1 MANIIIALLIAVI
14 IILSLLKVN
23 FYNEETRTIL
33 YKRWYLP
40 WAAVLYSVLMY
51 LVFHFANMPELPLF
65 NMLPELCQAEA
76 VYSLL
81 CIAIWEIMLRIL
93 KSPRCHESLIGFYR
107 RFFVPNNEDKET
119 ALPFPYYIDH
129 YGIVKA
135 RVGQVFYR
143 WTLKAVIFFVA
154 LIYVVMFILPMF
166 FSFDLSFFSAFGIL
180 GLLPLVEYY
189 VYLCAEVPVEK
200 ETEITI
206 TSQDSD
212 FDQLW
217 QIYVNTF
224 DNYSVAWKREND
236 EIGNENV
243 KNWRADNDNT
253 VSKLMNEFSHNKKSV
268 FLENSDLV
276 TAFIRIEPFIDFIEK
291 QGQHVLIALDI
302 PNHFTK
308 NQEKSFTQEIAD
320 ELETILKKNF
330 NVYDEKSTEEDLRE
344 NVVMAPLSLISSQG
358 LKYEWM
364 SKIGLIVVVN
374 IYDKGISNLYENRRF
389 CYLLKSVNQKFQL
402 LFVTPHRKGTEPAL
416 KHTWLTQSQTIERK
430 LRQFPYAGKQ
440 FFIAYNYEEYTQRL
454 GRILKSIPN
463 EPLYSGSEMSM
474 IALSV
479 KYGKIKKVVTPI
491 HYLDLAYTY
500 SIEGPEEVSKFVDY
514 LDEDYFEMRSV
525 DIDNEFKNHLLLVE
539 QVVEDKIL
547 TVIFDQENNA
557 PVVYRKWLHLGFFEN
572 FSIVISKP
580 YLFRDYFNANHDH
593 FVATPFESLE
603 PRLCKSKITLAIIL
617 LNMLKNAK
625 NGMEEKELKNLLTGY
640 YDEDKI
646 KSVPTII
653 KTLFANYFSSD
664 LANMLKT
671 SQSTKFNGVEYQH
684 LTTYELRIEDDVDLS
699 YLDTIT
705 VVDESNNVLFEIL
718 YDLMYQNYCKGQM
731 HPFSG
736 KPYIIDDYNKKT
748 KTLKVRPKNNNDKE
762 IIFYKPCLRVL
773 LSGEM
778 DPIKDMEKTTKRW
791 KHRITGQDLSLSI
804 EGYET
809 NITIETEKIYEFTS
823 YHIGSGFNNDNCP
836 PVRNYKRGKFLKVS
850 FEYLQKPEYL
860 ERENDIRK
868 SLQILIYEML
878 QSLFPH
884 HAQYLIVASE
894 GEGDCENLPWIFNH
908 FHVEPSSEDDNTQK
922 RTMAFYF
929 IEDAHIDLGLI
940 GALADEDNIM
950 YMFRYIYD
958 YLIWLSEGV
967 IMEPDGYKTYLNRER
982 MDKFSFLK
990 YGKDE
995 LLRYIDINLL
1005 INFIRDFFM
1014 NGDEWDKV
1022 NLVREFGACDFCGKE
1037 MRNSEM
1043 TRLEDGRM
1051 RCPDCGVGAIDT
1063 KDQFNA
1069 ICEQAKELFKT
1080 HLNID
1085 FNTIP
1090 YIATLTSAVELHRIR
1105 GYSFHT
1111 TNRYDRRKILGMA
1124 RGTQPGEF
1132 FVENGYKAIETL
1144 GTVVHEMTHIWE
1156 YENQDFMKV
1165 AHTNGDWVEGLAVW
1179 TDLYLSEKAG
1189 ATDTIEQRASWL
1201 ARTDE
1206 YGRGLQLI
1214 MDTCPDDP
1222 YQYIRNEAK
1231 KL

>member
-1 MANIIIALLIAVI
+1 
-14 IILSLLKVN
+14 
-23 FYNEETRTIL
+23 
-33 YKRWYLP
+33 
-40 WAAVLYSVLMY
+40 MY
-51 LVFHFANMPELPLF
+51 LVFHFANVPELPLF
-65 NMLPELCQAEA
+65 NLLPELYQVEA

-81 CIAIWEIMLRIL
+81 CIFIWEILLWIL
-93 KSPRCHESLIGFYR
+93 KSPRNHESLIGIYR
-107 RFFVPNNEDKET
+107 NNFARNSEDKET
-119 ALPFPYYIDH
+119 ALPFPYYIDKKDS
-129 YGIVKA
+129 IVKA

-143 WTLKAVIFFVA
+143 WTLKAVIFLVTLFYVA
-154 LIYVVMFILPMF
+154 MFILLMF
-166 FSFDLSFFSAFGIL
+166 IPLDLSFISTFGIL
-180 GLLPLVEYY
+180 GLLPLVEYF

-206 TSQDSD
+206 TSEDSD
-212 FDQLW
+212 FDELW
-217 QIYVNTF
+217 QIYVDTF
-224 DNYSVAWKREND
+224 DNYSVAWKKECD
-236 EIGNENV
+236 ESGLENV

-276 TAFIRIEPFIDFIEK
+276 TAFIRIEPFIDFIEN
-291 QGQHVLIALDI
+291 QGQHVLIALEI
-302 PNHFTK
+302 PNHFTQ

-320 ELETILKKNF
+320 ELETILKKKF
-330 NVYDEKSTEEDLRE
+330 NVYDEKSTKEDLRE
-344 NVVMAPLSLISSQG
+344 NVVIAPLSLISNQG
-358 LKYEWM
+358 LQYEWM

-374 IYDKGISNLYENRRF
+374 IYDKGISNLYENRKF

-416 KHTWLTQSQTIERK
+416 KHTWLTQSQTIEKK
-430 LRQFPYAGKQ
+430 LRQFPYAEKQ
-440 FFIAYNYEEYTQRL
+440 FFIAYNYEEYTRRL
-454 GRILKSIPN
+454 AKIMKSIPN

-474 IALSV
+474 IALSG
-479 KYGKIKKVVTPI
+479 KYGENKKVVTPI
-491 HYLDLAYTY
+491 HYLELAYTY
-500 SIEGPEEVSKFVDY
+500 SIEGPEEVSKFADY
-514 LDEDYFEMRSV
+514 MDEDYFEIRAV
-525 DIDNEFKNHLLLVE
+525 DIDNEFKNHLLPVE
-539 QVVEDKIL
+539 QITEDKIL

-557 PVVYRKWLHLGFFEN
+557 PIVYRKWMHLGFFEN
-572 FSIVISKP
+572 FTIVISKP

-593 FVATPFESLE
+593 FVATPFEALE
-603 PRLCKSKITLAIIL
+603 PRLCKSRITLAIIL
-617 LNMLKNAK
+617 LNMLKDAK

-646 KSVPTII
+646 KSIPTII
-653 KTLFANYFSSD
+653 KTLFTNYFSSD

-671 SQSTKFNGVEYQH
+671 SESTKFNGVEYQH
-684 LTTYELRIEDDVDLS
+684 LTKYELRIEDDVDLS

-705 VVDESNNVLFEIL
+705 VIDESNNVLFEIL

-748 KTLKVRPKNNNDKE
+748 KTLKVRPKNNSDRE
-762 IIFYKPCLRVL
+762 IIFYKPSLQVALR
-773 LSGEM
+773 GEM
-778 DPIKDMEKTTKRW
+778 EPIKDMEKTTKRW
-791 KHRITGQDLSLSI
+791 EHRITGQDLSLSI

-809 NITIETEKIYEFTS
+809 NITIETDRIYEFTS

-836 PVRNYKRGKFLKVS
+836 PARNYKRGKFLKVS
-850 FEYLQKPEYL
+850 FKFLQKPEYL
-860 ERENDIRK
+860 EKKDDIRK
-868 SLQILIYEML
+868 GLQVLIYEAL

-884 HAQYLIVASE
+884 LAQYLIVASE
-894 GEGDCENLPWIFNH
+894 GDGDYKNLPWIFNR
-908 FHVEPSSEDDNTQK
+908 FHIEKSPSEDNNDLE
-922 RTMAFYF
+922 RTLTFYF

-958 YLIWLSEGV
+958 YLIWLSEGG
-967 IMEPDGYKTYLNRER
+967 IMEPDGYIAYLNREG
-982 MDKFSFLK
+982 MDKLSFLK
-990 YGKDE
+990 YGKEE
-995 LLRYIDINLL
+995 LPSYIDIDLL

-1014 NGDEWDKV
+1014 NGDEWEKV

-1051 RCPDCGVGAIDT
+1051 RCPDCSVGAIDT
-1063 KDQFNA
+1063 KEQFNA
-1069 ICEQAKELFKT
+1069 ICKQAEELFMT

-1085 FNTIP
+1085 FNNIP

-1105 GYSFHT
+1105 GVAFQT
-1111 TNRYDRRKILGMA
+1111 TNRYDRRKILGLA
-1124 RGTQPGEF
+1124 RSTKPGKF
-1132 FVENGYKAIETL
+1132 FVENGYKAIEIL

-1156 YENQDFMKV
+1156 YEDPDFMKV
-1165 AHTNGDWVEGLAVW
+1165 ANTNEDWVEGLAVW

-1189 ATDTIEQRASWL
+1189 ATDIEQQRASWL

-1214 MDTCPDDP
+1214 MNNCPDNP
-1222 YQYIRNEAK
+1222 YQYIQDLARTI
-1231 KL
+1231 